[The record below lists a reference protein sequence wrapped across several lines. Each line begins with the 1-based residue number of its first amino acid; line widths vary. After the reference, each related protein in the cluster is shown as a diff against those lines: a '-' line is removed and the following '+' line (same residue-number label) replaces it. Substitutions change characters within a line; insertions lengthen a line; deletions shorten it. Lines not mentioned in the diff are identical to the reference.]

1 MNTNERATRRRGEKE
16 RGATFKIKE
25 KIIDRHQKA
34 HVMKGEAR
42 GSLKGETRSPAAFF
56 FFLYSL
62 FLVRSDLDP
71 FELIDSSGYLM
82 RDDRKKES
90 RSIFRLPAEPSAMR
104 EKKMRDV
111 SRERKTCSM
120 HNIIYIQTER
130 RLFYYS

>member
-34 HVMKGEAR
+34 HVM
-42 GSLKGETRSPAAFF
+42 KGETRSPAAFF

>member
-1 MNTNERATRRRGEKE
+1 MNTNERATRRRGERERE

-42 GSLKGETRSPAAFF
+42 SPAALF

-62 FLVRSDLDP
+62 FLVRSDLDQ

-104 EKKMRDV
+104 EKKDARRK
-111 SRERKTCSM
+111 SREKDMQHAQHHIHT
-120 HNIIYIQTER
+120 N
-130 RLFYYS
+130 